1 MRLPKIAG
9 NKRIILNGKTRTGKS
24 TMARYLL
31 NLKANEG
38 WWIVIIDPKRDWMSR
53 EENGRRYRVPYGELS
68 KDFKGSVER
77 PIYSDHFD
85 PQVKVMIYEPTN
97 WDANLDAI
105 VDATMAHG
113 YVIVY
118 LDEVRQLGSS
128 SKAPAK
134 MVILYTQGAASNVG
148 CWGGNQR
155 PVGIPE
161 DMKSQAE
168 IWIVFYINKQED
180 KQKIASYLPYND
192 STRWFVGNDL
202 PYYCFLYYDDQ
213 MSGPIILPPLQLK
226 GASSGKPREQV
237 G

>member
-1 MRLPKIAG
+1 MKLPKIAG
-9 NKRIILNGKTRTGKS
+9 NKRIMLLGKTRTGKS

-31 NLKANEG
+31 NLKSHEG

-53 EENGRRYRVPYGELS
+53 EENGRRVRLPYGELT
-68 KDFKGSVER
+68 KDFKGTVDK
-77 PIYSDHFD
+77 PIRSDHFD
-85 PQVKVMIYEPTN
+85 PEVKVMIYEPTK
-97 WDANLDAI
+97 WDSKMDDI

-118 LDEVRQLGSS
+118 LDEVRQLGQAT
-128 SKAPAK
+128 KAPQK

-180 KQKIASYLPYND
+180 KQKIASYLPYNS
-192 STRWFVGNDL
+192 STIWFVGNDL
-202 PYYCFLYYDDQ
+202 DYYWFMYYDDQ
-213 MSGPIILPPLQLK
+213 MSGPIILPPIQVK
-226 GASSGKPREQV
+226 GSSRDQPGSAV